1 MNGNMIPEEWKE
13 NFRTSQRSFYIFM
26 WGVTN
31 TQSELTL
38 GLISSYALCNLF
50 LLLSFAWLP
59 IVAGY
64 HRQSTEILTFFLIF

>member
-38 GLISSYALCNLF
+38 
-50 LLLSFAWLP
+50 
-59 IVAGY
+59 
-64 HRQSTEILTFFLIF
+64 ELIFS